1 MISRTSQLRKSASFA
16 RPIFQSVRNTNTPD
30 GPSFR
35 DPGRFY
41 LGGCGRSEAQ
51 GEEGLGFFRWPSGGG
66 SCFLSINFSRVL
78 FLFSGRRCRHALEGA
93 PNWRYALRNAD
104 LHTFRRTQLIRRS
117 HDFWLS
123 GPLVAE
129 STAGDIR
136 RAQQNG
142 ECYFLLIND
151 RSVKNLKLKTDKTF

>member
-1 MISRTSQLRKSASFA
+1 VKKGW
-16 RPIFQSVRNTNTPD
+16 D
-30 GPSFR
+30 
-35 DPGRFY
+35 
-41 LGGCGRSEAQ
+41 
-51 GEEGLGFFRWPSGGG
+51 FFRWPSGGG

-104 LHTFRRTQLIRRS
+104 LHKFRRTQLIRRS